1 MYWYKEKF
9 CLGHLWE
16 FKGWTLF
23 IELNWFTEIVGSSL
37 SCFLSTK
44 WQFSKSIT
52 WKGGWEGGGEK
63 RPTAELRDLINQPYM
78 LLLLMGIS
86 SCVNHSNNHLSSP
99 FPACVQFP
107 PALWIFFWVG
117 GGIMGQLYTGYPTL
131 LLSLISLCNLLSPS
145 ALTWLLFHSYFPF
158 LASLLRNGKWLL
170 QWLIWWIIFLNLFSN
185 ALKYGLN

>member
-1 MYWYKEKF
+1 M
-9 CLGHLWE
+9 
-16 FKGWTLF
+16 
-23 IELNWFTEIVGSSL
+23 N
-37 SCFLSTK
+37 TK

-78 LLLLMGIS
+78 LLLPMSIS

-99 FPACVQFP
+99 FPACVQSP

-117 GGIMGQLYTGYPTL
+117 GGIMGQLCTGYPTL

-145 ALTWLLFHSYFPF
+145 ALTWLLFHSCFPV
-158 LASLLRNGKWLL
+158 LASLLRNGKRLL
-170 QWLIWWIIFLNLFSN
+170 QWLIWGIIFLNLFSN